1 MTAFFSNVHKAKNS
15 ITARLIPPFALV
27 CALIFVLLVCSSAEA
42 AAPHYERSITNI
54 EVPDVILVNQNGE
67 KVRLKSFLETNQP
80 VVVDFIYATCTTI
93 CPVLSAGFVSIQ
105 RKLGPDCDNIRLVSI
120 SIDPENDDPA
130 VMKKYLDRYR
140 AQPGWVFLTGSR
152 ADINSVMAAF
162 DAYFPNKMSHKPL
175 NFIRSPEDGKWVRL
189 FGLISSK
196 ELMAEFQNEVEK

>member
-1 MTAFFSNVHKAKNS
+1 MIAYSSNVHKVKKS
-15 ITARLIPPFALV
+15 ISARFIPPFALF
-27 CALIFVLLVCSSAEA
+27 CSLIFVLLICSSVEA
-42 AAPHYERSITNI
+42 AAPHYKRSIASI

-67 KVRLKSFLETNQP
+67 KVRLKSYLETDQP

-105 RKLGPDCDNIRLVSI
+105 RKLGQDCDNVRLVSI

-152 ADINSVMAAF
+152 ADINTVMAAF

-175 NFIRSPEDGKWVRL
+175 NFIRSPEDGKWIKL